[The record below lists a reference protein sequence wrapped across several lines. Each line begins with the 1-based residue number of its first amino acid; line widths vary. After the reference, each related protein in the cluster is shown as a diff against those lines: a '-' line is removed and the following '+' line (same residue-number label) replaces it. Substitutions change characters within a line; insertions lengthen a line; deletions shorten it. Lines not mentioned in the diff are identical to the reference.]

1 MNQNSKN
8 PIASA
13 SIHSPAVS
21 VDLAVEIG
29 RLHKENT
36 GPSGR
41 SSKTLVNYPDFRV
54 VLMVMKSSAKFAVHK
69 SAGRISVEVLDG
81 HIQSHIMGRLVDLPA
96 RHVLALDREVL
107 HDVEALEES
116 AFLLTIALPGHA
128 EQSQQAG

>member
-1 MNQNSKN
+1 MNQS
-8 PIASA
+8 PIDPIVPSNM
-13 SIHSPAVS
+13 HSPVVS
-21 VDLAVEIG
+21 VDLGAEIA

-54 VLMVMKSSAKFAVHK
+54 VLMVMKSNAKFAAHK
-69 SAGRISVEVLDG
+69 STGRVSVEVLDG
-81 HIQSHIMGRLVDLPA
+81 HIQSHILGRLVDLPA

-116 AFLLTIALPGHA
+116 AFLLTIALPA
-128 EQSQQAG
+128 DSEKSQQHG